1 MWNPM
6 NQQCNV
12 DLIDMIFLTKF
23 KPYNELSQERFDHLT
38 FIFNR
43 WIELHEWQHYIKWC
57 KKYDIE
63 RIECKQ
69 WMAKKMVETYLD
81 MEDMFSNVLTD
92 LGSFRGEGENS
103 VRNHFI
109 KRIQESIDNGDSQE
123 QVAFNMLTMI
133 SVKQIERIGL
143 DKDYFLDGDELNLDE
158 KLLF

>member
-1 MWNPM
+1 
-6 NQQCNV
+6 
-12 DLIDMIFLTKF
+12 
-23 KPYNELSQERFDHLT
+23 
-38 FIFNR
+38 
-43 WIELHEWQHYIKWC
+43 
-57 KKYDIE
+57 
-63 RIECKQ
+63 
-69 WMAKKMVETYLD
+69 
-81 MEDMFSNVLTD
+81 LTD

-109 KRIQESIDNGDSQE
+109 KRIQESIDNSDSQE